1 MVLNSIE
8 KLLEKY
14 DNGETTLKEE
24 QQLKAYF
31 AQDNIAP
38 HLESYRIMFQ
48 YFNTTKQELYTKD
61 VPLKPKKNFVYQWI
75 SVAAV
80 AVLMLGIL
88 IPNVMGG
95 NDNLTLAS
103 LSAEDREVYFQ
114 TKEALAMLSSN
125 FDKGTSSL
133 SALGTVSDNFN
144 QGASSFNALSL
155 ASESFNVGAEKASH
169 ISKLGNTTNKF
180 LKNTK
185 RKQVNK

>member
-14 DNGETTLKEE
+14 DNGETSLKEE
-24 QQLKAYF
+24 QQLKEYF
-31 AQDNIAP
+31 AQDHVAP
-38 HLESYRIMFQ
+38 HLESYRVMFQ

-61 VPLKPKKNFVYQWI
+61 VPLKPKKNFKYQWI

-80 AVLMLGIL
+80 AVLMLGII
-88 IPNVMGG
+88 IPNMFG
-95 NDNLTLAS
+95 NNILTL
-103 LSAEDREVYFQ
+103 EDLTPEERKVYYQ
-114 TKEALAMLSSN
+114 TQEALAMLSSN

-133 SALGTVSDNFN
+133 GVLSDNFN

-155 ASESFNVGAEKASH
+155 ASESFNVGAEKAGYVN
-169 ISKLGNTTNKF
+169 KLGNTTNKF

-185 RKQVNK
+185 ENK

>member
-14 DNGETTLKEE
+14 DNGETSLKEE
-24 QQLKAYF
+24 QKLKDYF
-31 AQDNIAP
+31 VQDNVAP
-38 HLESYRIMFQ
+38 HLESYRVMFQ
-48 YFNTTKQELYTKD
+48 YFKTTKQELYTKD

-80 AVLMLGIL
+80 AVLMLGIF
-88 IPNVMGG
+88 IPQIGG
-95 NDNLTLAS
+95 EPKTFAQYSEEEQEMYL
-103 LSAEDREVYFQ
+103 E

-133 SALGTVSDNFN
+133 SALGTVSENFN
-144 QGASSFNALSL
+144 QGVSSFNTLGL
-155 ASESFNVGAEKASH
+155 ASESFNVGAEKASYVN
-169 ISKLGNTTNKF
+169 KLGKTTNKF

-185 RKQVNK
+185 RKQVIN

>member
-14 DNGETTLKEE
+14 DNGETSLKEE
-24 QQLKAYF
+24 QKLKDYF
-31 AQDNIAP
+31 LQDNVAP
-38 HLESYRIMFQ
+38 HLESYRVMFQ
-48 YFNTTKQELYTKD
+48 YFKTTKQELYTKD

-80 AVLMLGIL
+80 AVLMLGIFT
-88 IPNVMGG
+88 PNILGS
-95 NDNLTLAS
+95 NSTTLAS
-103 LSAEDREVYFQ
+103 YSEEEQRMYLQ

-125 FDKGTSSL
+125 FDQGASSVIAL
-133 SALGTVSDNFN
+133 STVSDNFN
-144 QGASSFNALSL
+144 QGASSFNALSE

-169 ISKLGNTTNKF
+169 INKLGKTTNKF

-185 RKQVNK
+185 QNK

>member
-14 DNGETTLKEE
+14 DNGETSLKEE
-24 QQLKAYF
+24 QQLKDYF
-31 AQDNIAP
+31 AQDDVAP
-38 HLESYRIMFQ
+38 HLESYRVMFQ

-80 AVLMLGIL
+80 AVLMLGIF
-88 IPNVMGG
+88 IPKIGEENKITSL
-95 NDNLTLAS
+95 DDLTP
-103 LSAEDREVYFQ
+103 EEREVYFQ

-133 SALGTVSDNFN
+133 SVLSENFN

-155 ASESFNVGAEKASH
+155 ASESFSVGAETASH
-169 ISKLGNTTNKF
+169 VNILGKTTNKY

-185 RKQVNK
+185 ENK

>member
-14 DNGETTLKEE
+14 DNGETSLKEE

-31 AQDNIAP
+31 AQDNVAP
-38 HLESYRIMFQ
+38 HLESYRVMFQ
-48 YFNTTKQELYTKD
+48 HFNTTKQELYTKD

-80 AVLMLGIL
+80 AVLMLGIF
-88 IPNVMGG
+88 IPKIGEENRITSL
-95 NDNLTLAS
+95 DDLTS
-103 LSAEDREVYFQ
+103 EERKVYFQ

-125 FDKGTSSL
+125 FNKGTSSL
-133 SALGTVSDNFN
+133 SMLSDNFS
-144 QGASSFNALSL
+144 QGKSSFNALSL
-155 ASESFNVGAEKASH
+155 ASESFNVGAEKVSH
-169 ISKLGNTTNKF
+169 VNMLGKTTNKY

-185 RKQVNK
+185 ENK